1 MDNQENSSTGLN
13 LRVGNV
19 ANIPEEIV
27 TVPIFISGATGLQ
40 SLGITL
46 NYDTDF
52 LTLIDPNPDTA
63 TNEGVKRTGI
73 AENWRITSG
82 EGENPDRE
90 LPNPVANVN
99 QETGEVRISLI
110 NPGNPVTVDSGKIIE
125 IDFQISSDAGVETQA
140 AIDLQEAEFGID
152 NEAKIL
158 ADEDLDDGNVSV
170 SPTVLTLT
178 GGTAQIA
185 YVAYYGRP
193 ADNGG
198 RNFWNSVLAE
208 NEVSYAPRVRD
219 LLTGS
224 EQDAYDRIVN
234 DFGTSEEA
242 DRLFGNIQSNRDKVN
257 QVYQFAFDRD
267 GDEQGLNFWT
277 EQLELNNITLAT
289 FAMEV
294 ALGAQNEDIVVLSN
308 KIKSA
313 DLFSGSIDTQGEIE
327 GYSGSTGE
335 IFGRNWLGGLGEIIS
350 SQAQVDAALADLVD
364 D

>member
-1 MDNQENSSTGLN
+1 MDNQENSNTELN
-13 LRVGNV
+13 LSIGNV
-19 ANIPEEIV
+19 ANVPGEIV

-82 EGENPDRE
+82 EGDNPDRE

-110 NPGNPVTVDSGKIIE
+110 NPGNPATVDSGKIIE
-125 IDFQISSDAGVETQA
+125 IDFQISSDATVESQA
-140 AIDLQEAEFGID
+140 TIDLQEAEFGID
-152 NEAKIL
+152 NEAQIL
-158 ADEDLDDGNVSV
+158 ANDDLDDGTVSV

-198 RNFWNSVLAE
+198 LNFWNGLLAE
-208 NEVSYAPRVRD
+208 NEVSYAPRVGD

-224 EQDAYDRIVN
+224 EQDAYNRIVN
-234 DFGTSEEA
+234 DFGTSSEA
-242 DRLFGNIQSNRDKVN
+242 DRLFGNIESNRDKVN
-257 QVYQFAFDRD
+257 QVYQFAFNRN
-267 GDEQGLNFWT
+267 GDAAGLNFWT
-277 EQLELNNITLAT
+277 EQLELGNVTLAT

-294 ALGAQNEDIVVLSN
+294 ALGAQNEDIVILNN
-308 KIKSA
+308 KIQSA
-313 DLFSGSIDTQGEIE
+313 DLFSGSIDTQAEIE

-335 IFGRNWLGGLGEIIS
+335 IFGRNWLGGFGETIS
-350 SQAQVDAALADLVD
+350 SQAQVDSAIADLVD
-364 D
+364 S